1 MDFEL
6 ILKVQADFLFHFFFL
21 FGKSSLYSVT
31 SRVLKIA
38 RQYYIF
44 LESWVR
50 ALYDAAIF
58 EKPSTTFLHPNCYR
72 KSCLDFGFRN
82 FRFLESTVRTD
93 TTRWPRAVRNL
104 MFSIQDGRYSPA
116 FHIRALLA
124 RILYGRIL
132 RFLPWCS
139 MKILPD
145 LRSNGQSSLALS
157 QLQFLRYLSKQNKN
171 QATSRHDDPHAR
183 ETFRPRNAQICL
195 AFHG

>member
-50 ALYDAAIF
+50 VLYDAAIF
-58 EKPSTTFLHPNCYR
+58 EKHSTTFLHPNCYR
-72 KSCLDFGFRN
+72 KSCLDPEFQVSREHG
-82 FRFLESTVRTD
+82 TTD

-145 LRSNGQSSLALS
+145 LRSNGQSSLARS